1 VEEDFRVK
9 LRMKTYRRKW
19 DTSPANILFSFRAGT
34 METYENEVTNSTKDK
49 FVPGLL
55 PVNHLPDLN
64 IYGVFG
70 SIGLNLVGLKLVY
83 LRR

>member
-1 VEEDFRVK
+1 
-9 LRMKTYRRKW
+9 
-19 DTSPANILFSFRAGT
+19 